1 MKGCVIRKMIATA
14 VMTASLA
21 VADTIGED
29 VGVNA
34 RPVTMNASAQAA
46 GAQNVSLEIA
56 TIGLFGSAAW
66 LAGLGLRRRA
76 FGNQPKASQESVN
89 S

>member
-1 MKGCVIRKMIATA
+1 MIAAA

-29 VGVNA
+29 VGTNA
-34 RPVTMNASAQAA
+34 RPIAMNTAAQAA
-46 GAQNVSLEIA
+46 AAQNTSIEIA
-56 TIGLFGSAAW
+56 AIGLVGSAAW
-66 LAGLGLRRRA
+66 LTGLGLRRRA
-76 FGNQPKASQESVN
+76 FGNQAKAQNNVN

>member
-1 MKGCVIRKMIATA
+1 MKHNVIRKMIAIA

-29 VGVNA
+29 VGANA
-34 RPVTMNASAQAA
+34 RPITMNTAAQAA
-46 GAQNVSLEIA
+46 GAQNVSIEIA

-66 LAGLGLRRRA
+66 LTGLGLRRRA
-76 FGNQPKASQESVN
+76 FGKSKATQDSVN